1 MKKIIPSSLLLLLVS
16 NGAFAAEYLLNNDK
30 LSLSF
35 DDKNSAVVVK
45 DKLSDHKL
53 APVELFFLTL
63 PNEDVIHAA
72 DFKIKNVT
80 QKDDA
85 IHIDYEH
92 KDFDVSVVLN
102 VLKGKYASI
111 DYTIKAKGK
120 AREVAKITFFPTK
133 GQSQAPYVDGA
144 INSSPIIADSFF
156 ILPEKPIVNTYAYE
170 TTTNLNVELKTPIET
185 DAPVTFTTYFGT
197 FEENNQLRRSFN
209 QFINAMR
216 PRPYQ
221 QYLHYNSWMDIGF
234 FTTYTEQEVLDRM
247 DTYADELIKKRGVQ
261 LDGFLL
267 DDGWDDRTGKWLFGP
282 AFSKGFGVVKEKA
295 DSLNT
300 SVGLWLSP
308 WGGYNKPRDIRVSHA
323 KENGFETV
331 DGKFALSGPN
341 YFRNFNE
348 QIIKLIKDE
357 HITSFKLDG
366 MGNANSHI
374 KGSQFASDFDAS
386 IELIKNMREANK
398 DLFINLT
405 TGTNASPS
413 WLFYA
418 DSIWRQ
424 GDDINVFG
432 KGSPAQQWMTY
443 RDAETYRSIVRKGP
457 LFPINS
463 LMYHGI
469 VSAENAY
476 FGLEK
481 VQTDHDFAD
490 QVWSYFATGTQLQE
504 LYITPSMLNSNK
516 WDTLAD
522 AAKWSRENSD
532 VLVDTHWIG
541 GDPTALAVY
550 GWASWSKDK
559 AIFGLR
565 NPSDKAQSYYLDL
578 TKDFEIPSG
587 EATRFTLKT
596 VYGTNASL
604 AKDYSKP
611 VIITLK
617 PLETL
622 VIEATPV
629 ASIK

>member
-1 MKKIIPSSLLLLLVS
+1 MKRIIKSSVLLLLVS
-16 NGAFAAEYLLNNDK
+16 NGAFASEYLLNNNNI
-30 LSLSF
+30 SISF
-35 DDKNSAVVVK
+35 DDTNSAVVVK
-45 DKLSDHKL
+45 DKLSPSKL
-53 APVELFFLTL
+53 APKELFFLTL

-72 DFKIKNVT
+72 DFKIKNIS
-80 QKDDA
+80 QKDDS
-85 IHIDYEH
+85 IHIDYDH
-92 KDFDVSVVLN
+92 KDFAVTVVLN

-111 DYTIKAKGK
+111 DYTIKAKDK

-170 TTTNLNVELKTPIET
+170 TTTNLNVELKTPIKT

-197 FEENNQLRRSFN
+197 FEATNQLRRNFN
-209 QFINAMR
+209 EFINAMR
-216 PRPYQ
+216 PRSYQ
-221 QYLHYNSWMDIGF
+221 PYLHYNSWMDIGF
-234 FTTYTEQEVLDRM
+234 FTTYTEKDVLNRM
-247 DTYADELIKKRGVQ
+247 DSYADELIKKRGVK

-282 AFSKGFGVVKEKA
+282 AFSNGFGVVKEKA
-295 DSLNT
+295 DSLHT

-331 DGKFALSGPN
+331 DGKLALSGPN

-348 QIIKLIKDE
+348 QIIKLIKNE

-366 MGNANSHI
+366 MGNANNWI

-405 TGTNASPS
+405 TGTDASPS

-424 GDDINVFG
+424 GDDINVYG
-432 KGSPAQQWMTY
+432 KGSPVQQWMTY

-469 VSAENAY
+469 VSAEHAY

-481 VQTDHDFAD
+481 VQTDSDFAD

-504 LYITPSMLNSNK
+504 MYITPSMLNSTK

-522 AAKWSRENSD
+522 AAKWSRANSA

-541 GDPTALAVY
+541 GDPTALEAY

-565 NPSDKAQSYYLDL
+565 NPSDKEQSYYLDL
-578 TKDFEIPSG
+578 TKSFEIPDG
-587 EATRFTLKT
+587 EATSFTLKS
-596 VYGTNASL
+596 VYGANTTLPS
-604 AKDYSKP
+604 DYSKP
-611 VIITLK
+611 VIVTLK

-629 ASIK
+629 TGGK

>member
-348 QIIKLIKDE
+348 QIIKLIKNE

-443 RDAETYRSIVRKGP
+443 RDAETHRSIVRKGP

-481 VQTDHDFAD
+481 VQTDQDFAD